1 MRAIE
6 LMSRNPATCT
16 PDTDIERAAQMME
29 THDCGLLPVVD
40 NGSGRIVGV
49 ITDRDIA
56 LRAVGHGKLPQSH
69 VGDVM
74 SELPSCCHPVDDIE
88 TVQRIMTERQV
99 RRVPVVDD
107 DGICVGIIAQADLA
121 LHDLPDRDVA
131 RTVERIS
138 EPSPSGRREVAI
150 GIQPGVSEQTG

>member
-16 PDTDIERAAQMME
+16 PDTSLERAAHLME
-29 THDCGLLPVVD
+29 AHDCGCLPVVD
-40 NGSGRIVGV
+40 NGSGRILGV

-56 LRAVGHGKLPQSH
+56 TRAVGHGKLPQSH
-69 VGDVM
+69 VGDIM
-74 SELPSCCHPVDDIE
+74 SAEPSCCHPVDDVE
-88 TVQRIMTERQV
+88 TVQRIMVERQV

-121 LHDLPDRDVA
+121 LHDLPDKDVA

-138 EPSPSGRREVAI
+138 EPSPEARREMMI
-150 GIQPGVSEQTG
+150 GMQPG

>member
-1 MRAIE
+1 
-6 LMSRNPATCT
+6 
-16 PDTDIERAAQMME
+16 
-29 THDCGLLPVVD
+29 
-40 NGSGRIVGV
+40 
-49 ITDRDIA
+49 
-56 LRAVGHGKLPQSH
+56 
-69 VGDVM
+69 M
-74 SELPSCCHPVDDIE
+74 SEPPSCCHPVDDVE

-150 GIQPGVSEQTG
+150 GIQPGVNEQTG